1 MKISIVLPIYNVEK
15 YLPDCINSIIDQ
27 KSSDE
32 CEIILVNDGSTDNS
46 PSLCDAYASEYS
58 NIKVFHKKNGG
69 LSDTRNYG
77 LKYATGEYILFVD
90 SDDCLC
96 QNALS
101 EFNKELE
108 LSNPDIIIGDAV
120 VIDEDG
126 NKVEKSDFQ
135 YIHKGLKRGV
145 NYSGFQ
151 VIREQLSYGV
161 MQTTVWLGLYRRE
174 FLLEN
179 RLFFQNGLLHED
191 ELWTP
196 TVFIKA
202 NEVKYIPSVF
212 YAYRI
217 RQNSIMRKQNQD
229 CSENIKSL
237 IYIYSH
243 LDVFYKKN
251 VKDMSTLKLL
261 LADMSKRYLYAIT
274 LWDFPKYPELMKQ
287 VDRKEIFNNASGYID
302 KIRSIILL
310 VDPKFYYILSKKLRN
325 L

>member
-135 YIHKGLKRGV
+135 YIHKGLLT
-145 NYSGFQ
+145 N
-151 VIREQLSYGV
+151 
-161 MQTTVWLGLYRRE
+161 
-174 FLLEN
+174 
-179 RLFFQNGLLHED
+179 
-191 ELWTP
+191 
-196 TVFIKA
+196 
-202 NEVKYIPSVF
+202 
-212 YAYRI
+212 
-217 RQNSIMRKQNQD
+217 
-229 CSENIKSL
+229 
-237 IYIYSH
+237 
-243 LDVFYKKN
+243 
-251 VKDMSTLKLL
+251 
-261 LADMSKRYLYAIT
+261 
-274 LWDFPKYPELMKQ
+274 
-287 VDRKEIFNNASGYID
+287 
-302 KIRSIILL
+302 
-310 VDPKFYYILSKKLRN
+310 
-325 L
+325 